1 MKIQATD
8 TVGVADYMPHAGYPR
23 QTVGGTLSVAS
34 KVPCNRPV
42 DADPINDEWST
53 WIVFDGFGTPPQEGR
68 VVDDSMAC
76 NGATFVVLSSG
87 SLEIDITAFWD
98 LGEYN
103 TITAS
108 DDQSGERYRSGYHIE
123 ERSTTEVRTS
133 EQVPEFPASES
144 EELGIFSTQV
154 LNCPDPNE
162 EI

>member
-1 MKIQATD
+1 
-8 TVGVADYMPHAGYPR
+8 MPHAGYPR

-42 DADPINDEWST
+42 DADPIDEEWST
-53 WIVFDGFGTPPQEGR
+53 WIVYDAFGPPEQAGR

-76 NGATFVVLSSG
+76 NGTTFVTLTTG
-87 SLEIDITAFWD
+87 SLEINITAVWD

-108 DDQSGERYRSGYHIE
+108 DDESGQRYRSGYHIE
-123 ERSTTEVRTS
+123 ERSTTEVRIS
-133 EQVPEFPASES
+133 ESVPEFPDSPS
-144 EELGIFSTQV
+144 EELGIYSTQV
-154 LNCPDPNE
+154 LNCPDPNP